1 MFSRTCLHAS
11 EASFLMSSFVNFS
24 PVQDQSMLYLKEEGF
39 IQVTLDVSERA
50 ATAVLDY
57 VKGEY
62 GPQ

>member
-1 MFSRTCLHAS
+1 
-11 EASFLMSSFVNFS
+11 MSSFVNFS

-39 IQVTLDVSERA
+39 IQVTLDVRERA

>member
-1 MFSRTCLHAS
+1 
-11 EASFLMSSFVNFS
+11 
-24 PVQDQSMLYLKEEGF
+24 MLYLKEEGF
-39 IQVTLDVSERA
+39 IQVTLDVRERA